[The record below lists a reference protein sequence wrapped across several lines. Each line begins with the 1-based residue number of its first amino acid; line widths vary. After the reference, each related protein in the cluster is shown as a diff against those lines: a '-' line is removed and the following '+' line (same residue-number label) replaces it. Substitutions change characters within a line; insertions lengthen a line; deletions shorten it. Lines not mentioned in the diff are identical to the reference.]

1 LLRNADVA
9 MYRAKEKGKN
19 NFQFYSPAMNAE
31 APRRLALETDL
42 RRALERREFLLHYQP
57 KVDLASGRVTGMEAL
72 LRWQHPKQG
81 LISPLNFIPLLEE
94 TGLIVPVGEW
104 VLRSACAQ
112 NKSWQDAGLAA
123 LRVAVNLSARQFQQP
138 GLVEMVGNVLAET
151 GLDPGYLEL
160 ELTESILLE
169 HTEESLATLRKFHDL
184 GIHLA
189 LDDFGTG
196 YSSLSYL
203 KRFPIDSLKIDRSFV
218 RDITTNPD
226 DATIARTVI
235 AMAHSLR
242 MMAVAEGVET
252 REQMEFLRAHECDQM
267 QGYYFSRPLTAEAF
281 AQLLSSNRCL
291 GAESGS

>member
-1 LLRNADVA
+1 
-9 MYRAKEKGKN
+9 M
-19 NFQFYSPAMNAE
+19 
-31 APRRLALETDL
+31 
-42 RRALERREFLLHYQP
+42 
-57 KVDLASGRVTGMEAL
+57 
-72 LRWQHPKQG
+72 
-81 LISPLNFIPLLEE
+81 
-94 TGLIVPVGEW
+94 
-104 VLRSACAQ
+104 
-112 NKSWQDAGLAA
+112 
-123 LRVAVNLSARQFQQP
+123 AVNLSARQFKQP
-138 GLVEMVGNVLAET
+138 GLVETVGNVLAET

-169 HTEESLATLRKFHDL
+169 HTEESLAALRKFHDM

-252 REQMEFLRAHECDQM
+252 REQLEFLRAHQCDQM
-267 QGYYFSRPLTAEAF
+267 QGYYFSRPLTAEAI